1 MKIKTFEDL
10 IAWQR
15 AHELVMLVFDLTE
28 KFPRREMFGITSQ
41 VRRSAASVAANIAE
55 GFGRGTTREFLQFL
69 RIARGSVEETRYF
82 MILSRDRGYITK
94 EQYLSVA
101 RFCDSAG
108 QLLNALARSLAKRI
122 ATSHKSRVTSHE

>member
-1 MKIKTFEDL
+1 MKIKSFEDL

-15 AHELVMLVFDLTE
+15 AHKLVVLVFGLTE
-28 KFPRREMFGITSQ
+28 RYPKREIFGITAQ

-82 MILSRDRGYITK
+82 TILSRDQGYITK
-94 EQYLSVA
+94 DEYATVA
-101 RFCDSAG
+101 HLCDSVG
-108 QLLNALARSLAKRI
+108 QLLNALARSLANRI
-122 ATSHKSRVTSHE
+122 AHESQVTSHGG